1 MEQLMKHQ
9 LSPLP
14 YPYDALEPYIDA
26 RTMELHHS
34 KHHQTYAD
42 KFNAA
47 LGKHPELFDKTPEE
61 LLSDLSSISDDIK
74 GTVQNNGGGYVN
86 HNLFWSIMKPG
97 GGGVPVG
104 ILADE
109 INKTFGSFEE
119 FKKRFRET
127 ALGHFG
133 SGWVWL
139 VWDPS
144 QNRVEV
150 FSLPNQDSP
159 LSSNKMPLLT
169 LDVWEHAYYLKYQ
182 NRRAEYIEAWWNV
195 AGWDA
200 VGERFAEA
208 HSGR

>member
-1 MEQLMKHQ
+1 MKHQ

-14 YPYDALEPYIDA
+14 YPYNALEPYIDA

-34 KHHQTYAD
+34 KHHQAYAD
-42 KFNAA
+42 KFNSA
-47 LGKHPELFDKTPEE
+47 LEKHPELFDKTPEE
-61 LLSDLSSISDDIK
+61 LLSDLSSIPDDIK
-74 GTVQNNGGGYVN
+74 GAVRNNGGGYVN
-86 HNLFWSIMKPG
+86 HNLFWSMMKPG
-97 GGGVPVG
+97 GGKAPVG

-119 FKKRFRET
+119 FKKRFSET

-133 SGWVWL
+133 SGWAWL
-139 VWDPS
+139 VWNPS

-195 AGWDA
+195 VGWDA
-200 VGERFAEA
+200 VEKRFVEA